1 MSLLTP
7 TESVTARIATDA
19 GALAAH
25 LRNAIV
31 LANRITGHALDLPTA
46 ELNEWLNARPMEQ
59 RFAEFTAHG
68 ETGDALN
75 EAAFNSEV
83 ATGAPNES
91 LGRVDTRSV
100 LDKLLDQGRTLD
112 IVNGAFVV
120 ADIPQPEPEP
130 EPEGTIGLT
139 EPAAPDT
146 VPADGNTP

>member
-7 TESVTARIATDA
+7 TESVTARIAVDA
-19 GALAAH
+19 VALAAH

-46 ELNEWLNARPMEQ
+46 ELNEWLNARPLEQ

-68 ETGDALN
+68 ETGEALN
-75 EAAFNSEV
+75 EAATASES
-83 ATGAPNES
+83 ATGAADGS

-100 LDKLLDQGRTLD
+100 LDKLLDQGRTLEVID
-112 IVNGAFVV
+112 GAFVV

-130 EPEGTIGLT
+130 EPEP
-139 EPAAPDT
+139 EPDPEPD
-146 VPADGNTP
+146 PA

>member
-7 TESVTARIATDA
+7 TESVTARIAADA

-31 LANRITGHALDLPTA
+31 LANRIVGHALDLPT
-46 ELNEWLNARPMEQ
+46 EQLNEWLNARPLEQ
-59 RFAEFTAHG
+59 RFAEFSSHG

-75 EAAFNSEV
+75 EAAASSEF
-83 ATGAPNES
+83 ATGAPAES

-112 IVNGAFVV
+112 IIDGAFVV
-120 ADIPQPEPEP
+120 ADIPEAEP
-130 EPEGTIGLT
+130 T
-139 EPAAPDT
+139 E
-146 VPADGNTP
+146 

>member
-7 TESVTARIATDA
+7 TESVTAAISSDA

-46 ELNEWLNARPMEQ
+46 ELNEWLNARPLEQ
-59 RFAEFTAHG
+59 RMAEFTSHG
-68 ETGDALN
+68 ETGEALN
-75 EAAFNSEV
+75 EAAASSES
-83 ATGAPNES
+83 ATGAPDGS

-112 IVNGAFVV
+112 IVDGVFVA
-120 ADIPQPEPEP
+120 ADIPTPDPEPD
-130 EPEGTIGLT
+130 
-139 EPAAPDT
+139 PA
-146 VPADGNTP
+146 

>member
-7 TESVTARIATDA
+7 TETVTARIASDA

-46 ELNEWLNARPMEQ
+46 ELNEWLNARPLEQ
-59 RFAEFTAHG
+59 RFAEFTSHG

-75 EAAFNSEV
+75 EAAASSEF
-83 ATGAPNES
+83 ATGAADGS

-100 LDKLLDQGRTLD
+100 LDKLLDQGRTLEVID
-112 IVNGAFVV
+112 GAFVV

-130 EPEGTIGLT
+130 EPEPQP
-139 EPAAPDT
+139 EPD
-146 VPADGNTP
+146 PA